1 MRDVAEL
8 DRSDIT
14 GRRWSGQEQGGR
26 VRESKEEKA
35 ISEQA
40 AVRATPQDKLKTI
53 DKVLKE
59 TGACAQSRSRSRAVG
74 EGGKREHATHHR
86 LGQPCRWG
94 LSGGAPSPGARSPPI
109 SHFLIPVE
117 LLFETP

>member
-26 VRESKEEKA
+26 VRVSKEEKA

-74 EGGKREHATHHR
+74 EGGKRGHATHHDWDSHAAGDC
-86 LGQPCRWG
+86 LGELPRQGPG
-94 LSGGAPSPGARSPPI
+94 PLPSPTSSFR
-109 SHFLIPVE
+109 
-117 LLFETP
+117 